1 MADNEAKGGAG
12 GAANSERPKRDAAKK
27 VTSYRVKL
35 MVQTRY

>member
-27 VTSYRVKL
+27 VTSLRVKL
-35 MVQTRY
+35 MVRTRD